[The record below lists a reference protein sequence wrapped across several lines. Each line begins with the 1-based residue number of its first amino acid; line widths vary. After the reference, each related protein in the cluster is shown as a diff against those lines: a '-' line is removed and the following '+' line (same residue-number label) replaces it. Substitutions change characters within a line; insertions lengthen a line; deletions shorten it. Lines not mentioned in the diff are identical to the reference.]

1 MKMTG
6 LAAVTILLAA
16 CSQPATNESANA
28 IVQPGAPRVVDL
40 PDGLREVSGLAVASA
55 NSVFAHDDEHA
66 RVSEIDLA
74 TGRAIRTFSF
84 GAAGATGDFE
94 GIAAS
99 GSRIHVIT
107 SDGRLSSFD
116 AGVDG
121 AVAAAEVHDT
131 GVGARCEIEGL
142 SLSPRPGE
150 LLILCKDIPGRG
162 NGGRLLV
169 FSWNVAANRLETQPW
184 IDVDLSAELGVDRRG
199 FAPSSIDWDARTQR
213 AAIISARNRVMML
226 LDANGARVERLQ
238 LDAGRHPQAEGVAIM
253 PSGDIVVADEG
264 GDGRPGRLTTYPR

>member
-6 LAAVTILLAA
+6 LAAVALLLAA

-40 PDGLREVSGLAVASA
+40 PLGLREVSGLAVASA

-74 TGRAIRTFSF
+74 YGRAIRTFSF
-84 GAAGATGDFE
+84 GATGDFE

-121 AVAAAEVHDT
+121 AVVPAEVHDT

-169 FSWNVAANRLETQPW
+169 FSWNIAANRLEAQPW
-184 IDVDLSAELGVDRRG
+184 LDADLSAELGIDRRG

-213 AAIISARNRVMML
+213 VAIISARNRVIMF

-238 LDAGRHPQAEGVAIM
+238 LDAGRHSQAEGVAIM

-264 GDGRPGRLTTYPR
+264 GDGRPGRLTIYPR